1 MLMKNPN
8 VSYRYLDSAGR
19 SVLDLVS
26 QISTSAQ
33 MLSSLSTN
41 PRAWRLLHSR
51 QPAIT
56 QSLWVQEVIFM
67 TLAPTVPVPQPQLSS
82 TKATQG

>member
-8 VSYRYLDSAGR
+8 VYIVYLDSAGL

-26 QISTSAQ
+26 HISTSAQ
-33 MLSSLSTN
+33 MLSAQSTN

-56 QSLWVQEVIFM
+56 QSLWVQEVIVM
-67 TLAPTVPVPQPQLSS
+67 TLAPTVPVPQPQRSS